1 MKNSIARDTAFL
13 TVIQLSTQVLSL
25 VLNIYTARMLGTESL
40 GLIALVYT
48 FFSFAMIIS
57 NGNIFVSTSR
67 FVSEERGKSCG
78 NPRRIFRYSLIFSL
92 LLSCMTAACVFV
104 FAEPLGMRFIK
115 DETGVS
121 AIRLLALSLPMA
133 ALGSC
138 MKGYFHACRKV
149 VIPAIA
155 DMTEFCIKSAI
166 IALSAGILI
175 RKDILT
181 IYNSIAISIICG
193 EAASCIML
201 ICSIISHARKEEP
214 SKYKTIGFF
223 SYILSLIPVILN
235 SYIPCILST
244 ANDAL
249 VPITLNQSGCSTSE
263 SLSQYGIFEA
273 VVLPVLFFPSM
284 FLSCLSVILIPEIS
298 RCRTAGRSERNKEII
313 NNVISKTITYSIFIV
328 SFFLIYGNEVGTLI
342 SKEPQAGRMIMLLAP
357 VVPFIYLEIILEGI
371 IKGMGRH
378 SFSSLNYLAEYI
390 IRISSLLICVPVMG
404 FYGIAVS
411 YYLSNIAGNIS
422 RMVMII
428 KSNSMKFS
436 LREFVTNPVISAVCA
451 WQFGMLL
458 KTLLRLDSIPLIPQ
472 MILYSM
478 ICLLVYWFIC
488 RVLNNVRPKQA
499 ETL

>member
-1 MKNSIARDTAFL
+1 MKNSIAKDTAFL
-13 TVIQLSTQVLSL
+13 TVIQLSTQLLSL
-25 VLNIYTARMLGTESL
+25 VLNIFTARMLGTESL
-40 GLIALVYT
+40 GLISLVCT

-67 FVSEERGKSCG
+67 FVSEERGKING
-78 NPRRIFRYSLIFSL
+78 NPSRIFRYSITFSL
-92 LLSCMTAACVFV
+92 MLSTATAAAVYI
-104 FAEPLGMRFIK
+104 FAQPIGTRFIK
-115 DETGVS
+115 DQTGIT
-121 AIRLLALSLPMA
+121 AIRLLAVSLPMA

-149 VIPAIA
+149 VIPAVA
-155 DMTEFCIKSAI
+155 DMTEFCIKAAV
-166 IALSAGILI
+166 IALSAGMLI
-175 RKDILT
+175 KKGILT
-181 IYNSIAISIICG
+181 IYNSIAISIILS
-193 EAASCIML
+193 EAASCFML
-201 ICSIISHARKEEP
+201 MCCIISHTRKQ
-214 SKYKTIGFF
+214 SKNLNKTKGFF
-223 SYILSLIPVILN
+223 AYIISLIPVMLN

-298 RCRTAGRSERNKEII
+298 RCRTAGQSDRNRSII

-328 SFFLIYGNEVGTLI
+328 SFLLIYGNEVGFMI
-342 SKEPQAGRMIMLLAP
+342 SKEPQAGKMIMLLAP
-357 VVPFIYLEIILEGI
+357 VIPFIYLEIILEGI

-378 SFSSLNYLAEYI
+378 SFSSVNYLAEYI
-390 IRISSLLICVPVMG
+390 IRISSLLICVPVLG

-411 YYLSNIAGNIS
+411 YYLSNIASNIS

-428 KSNSMKFS
+428 KVNKMKFS

-451 WQFGMLL
+451 WQFGLLL
-458 KTLLRLDSIPLIPQ
+458 KNLMHIDSIPLIPQ
-472 MILYSM
+472 MILYTA
-478 ICLLVYWFIC
+478 ICLLVYCFVC
-488 RVLNNVRPKQA
+488 RVLNNVRPA
-499 ETL
+499 DTARA